1 MENIETPAKD
11 RYGLPKI
18 GFVANLKG
26 GVYMKELQELLNDT
40 EHEPTSQEIRERA
53 DTAKILFLNKNG
65 YETDARKKAVTE
77 STAIYKAF
85 DTGYDLDGLPIYGWF
100 EKNENGR
107 FDGVSWGT
115 MQQLRAYA
123 QLKNKMSYL
132 FKMGDFYFE
141 NIDECQAFLED
152 IAQATIPES
161 WKYRNKTTVIK
172 HPILK
177 SYLETVFVRLKK
189 ENKVLKSKDGKY
201 IIFNTNLL
209 NKFFQD
215 IYIIAEVHAAE
226 DIEVY
231 MKPIRTSKESYAELR
246 RYGFEGMVP
255 EPPKFFDD
263 VNEVIFNTSWR
274 IDKNYDSL
282 THIIEQRKDRF
293 PANMREQNPYT
304 LARKLYDAID
314 YAVAIAQRNYKY
326 IVPIYYPKF
335 DRISFLM
342 PIFLD
347 GTYNTSPD
355 FALVLQTDAENK
367 IYITRTILDLET
379 GYQDARL
386 VAKPEESWLNPVTLK

>member
-1 MENIETPAKD
+1 MENMTTPTKAPD
-11 RYGLPKI
+11 GLLKI
-18 GFVANLKG
+18 GYVANLKG
-26 GVYMKELQELLNDT
+26 GVYIKELQELLSDT

-53 DTAKILFLNKNG
+53 NQATILLLNKNG
-65 YETDARKKAVTE
+65 FEKAANGRYATE
-77 STAIYKAF
+77 SSAMYKAF
-85 DTGYDLDGLPIYGWF
+85 DTGYTLNGQPIYGWF

-107 FDGVSWGT
+107 FDGVTWGT
-115 MQQLRAYA
+115 MQELRAYA

-172 HPILK
+172 HTILK

-263 VNEVIFNTSWR
+263 VNEVIFNTSWM

-386 VAKPEESWLNPVTLK
+386 VAKPDESWLNPVTLK